1 MCVRGSVF
9 LYALAVGWID
19 EEVSSQK
26 SRKIDYDLLHR
37 VNNVLSQVEV
47 EYSMMLNDVTNVCA
61 ERVCHP
67 DLITSTCQI

>member
-1 MCVRGSVF
+1 MYECVF
-9 LYALAVGWID
+9 LCALAGEWID

-26 SRKIDYDLLHR
+26 SGKFDYDLLHR
-37 VNNVLSQVEV
+37 VNNVLSQVDV

-61 ERVCHP
+61 ERVCHL